1 MSDRGSEDGDGLDFD
16 RDPDDLPGSNGTD
29 GGDDP
34 GVLGGDEGGEWPGRD
49 FDPGP
54 GLTEPERELADE
66 LERIRELERARD
78 RVGRLTGSGEVGY
91 GGGGSSPEDRDA
103 LAIIDAAGR
112 FGLEVSEKDE
122 EERQL
127 VKQALADFAALPP
140 KKVNEYTFLAIVEKQ
155 ATAGRKL
162 VLSLAVPWE
171 CRDEVFR
178 SLETM
183 PFSCKVTLS
192 ECAEVD

>member
-1 MSDRGSEDGDGLDFD
+1 
-16 RDPDDLPGSNGTD
+16 PDDLPGSNGAD

-34 GVLGGDEGGEWPGRD
+34 GVLGGDEGSEWPSRD

-66 LERIRELERARD
+66 LERVRDLERARD

-91 GGGGSSPEDRDA
+91 GGRGSSPEDRDA

-112 FGLEVSEKDE
+112 FGLEVSDKDE

-127 VKQALADFAALPP
+127 VRQALAEFAAKPP
-140 KKVNEYTFLAIVEKQ
+140 KPVDEYQFMAIIEKQ
-155 ATAGRKL
+155 STAGRKL
-162 VLSLAVPWE
+162 ILQLTIPWDFRE
-171 CRDEVFR
+171 EVFR
-178 SLETM
+178 SLESM
-183 PFSCKVTLS
+183 PFTCKVTLS
-192 ECAEVD
+192 DCVFDD

>member
-1 MSDRGSEDGDGLDFD
+1 MPDRESENGNGLDFD
-16 RDPDDLPGSNGTD
+16 GDADDLGLSDFTD
-29 GGDDP
+29 GEHDQS
-34 GVLGGDEGGEWPGRD
+34 VLGGDEGGEWPGRD

-66 LERIRELERARD
+66 LERVRDLERARD
-78 RVGRLTGSGEVGY
+78 RVGRLTGSGAVGD
-91 GGGGSSPEDRDA
+91 GGGSSSPEDRDA

-127 VKQALADFAALPP
+127 VKQALADFASLPP